1 MFLFTLLPRC
11 LTVTFVRSYDAAES
25 QTLWIWRLSRSIAI
39 PEDNMTTYRLGV
51 LTGDR
56 IGPEIVEATLRV
68 LDAVQRRDSSLR
80 FEWIPLPMGW
90 EAIRKTGSAMP
101 ESTVEVL
108 AKCDGWIMGPHD
120 SASYPAPEQEKRNP
134 SGELRHHF
142 DLYANLR
149 PARAYPGLPAV
160 SPKMD
165 LVVVREN
172 TEGFYSDRNMAWGT
186 GELMPTPDVALTVGK
201 ITRPASER
209 IARTAFSLARGRR
222 RKVAIVHKAN
232 VIRRAYGLF
241 LEVCRGVGREFPEV
255 AVEDYHIDAMTAH
268 LVRRGA
274 DFDVIL
280 TTNMFGDILSDLTG
294 ELAGS
299 LGMAP
304 SINAG
309 TGRAMAQASH
319 GSAPD
324 IAGKGIANPVGL
336 ILSAAML
343 LSWLAGERGDTSAGE
358 AAKAIERAVV
368 ATISEGPRTR
378 DLGGTASTREFTAGI
393 LSHMRA

>member
-1 MFLFTLLPRC
+1 MP
-11 LTVTFVRSYDAAES
+11 
-25 QTLWIWRLSRSIAI
+25 
-39 PEDNMTTYRLGV
+39 YRLGV
-51 LTGDR
+51 LTGDG

-68 LDAVQRRDSSLR
+68 LDVVQQRDSRLR
-80 FEWIPLPMGW
+80 FEWLPLPVGW
-90 EAIRKTGSAMP
+90 EAIRKTGSAIP
-101 ESTVEVL
+101 ESTVEAL
-108 AKCDGWIMGPHD
+108 EGCDAWIMGPHD
-120 SASYPAPEQEKRNP
+120 SASYPAAEQEKRNP
-134 SGELRHHF
+134 SGELRHRF
-142 DLYANLR
+142 DLYANIR

-172 TEGFYSDRNMAWGT
+172 TEGFYPDRNMAWGL
-186 GELMPTPDVALTVGK
+186 GEFMPTPDMALTVGK
-201 ITRPASER
+201 FTRHASQR
-209 IARTAFSLARGRR
+209 IARTAFTLARRRR

-232 VIRRAYGLF
+232 VIRKGFGLF
-241 LEVCRGVGREFPEV
+241 LTACREVAKEFPEV

-268 LVRRGA
+268 LVRRGE
-274 DFDVIL
+274 DFDVVL

-309 TGRAMAQASH
+309 IGRAMAQAGH

-343 LSWLAGERGDTSAGE
+343 LSWLAEERQDPAAAEAGQAIDRTV
-358 AAKAIERAVV
+358 AA
-368 ATISEGPRTR
+368 TLTEGPRTR
-378 DLGGTASTREFTAGI
+378 DLGGAADTREFTTALVRRLAG
-393 LSHMRA
+393 

>member
-1 MFLFTLLPRC
+1 MLP
-11 LTVTFVRSYDAAES
+11 
-25 QTLWIWRLSRSIAI
+25 
-39 PEDNMTTYRLGV
+39 YRLGV
-51 LTGDR
+51 LRGDG

-68 LDAVQRRDSSLR
+68 LETIQQRDDRLR
-80 FEWIPLPMGW
+80 FQWVPLPIGW

-101 ESTVEVL
+101 ESTAKALE
-108 AKCDGWIMGPHD
+108 KCDAWIMGPHD
-120 SASYPAPEQEKRNP
+120 SVSYPDTEREKISP
-134 SGELRHHF
+134 CGELRRRF
-142 DLYANLR
+142 DLYANIR
-149 PARAYPGLPAV
+149 PARAYPGLPAM

-172 TEGFYSDRNMAWGT
+172 TEGFYADRNMAWGI
-186 GELMPTPDVALTVGK
+186 GEFMPTSDVALAVGK
-201 ITRPASER
+201 FTRHASER
-209 IARTAFSLARGRR
+209 IARTAFTLARQRR

-232 VIRRAYGLF
+232 VLRKTYGLF
-241 LEVCRGVGREFPEV
+241 LEVSRKVAAEFPEV
-255 AVEDYHIDAMTAH
+255 AVEDYHIDAMAAH
-268 LVRRGA
+268 LVRRAA

-309 TGRAMAQASH
+309 TGHAMAQASH

-324 IAGKGIANPVGL
+324 IAGKGIANPVGM

-343 LSWLAGERGDTSAGE
+343 LAWLSGERHDIAARE
-358 AAKAIERAVV
+358 ASQAIESAVA
-368 ATISEGPRTR
+368 ATLAEGPRTR
-378 DLGGTASTREFTAGI
+378 DLGGTASTSEFTASI
-393 LSHMRA
+393 LRHLAA

>member
-1 MFLFTLLPRC
+1 
-11 LTVTFVRSYDAAES
+11 
-25 QTLWIWRLSRSIAI
+25 
-39 PEDNMTTYRLGV
+39 
-51 LTGDR
+51 
-56 IGPEIVEATLRV
+56 
-68 LDAVQRRDSSLR
+68 
-80 FEWIPLPMGW
+80 
-90 EAIRKTGSAMP
+90 
-101 ESTVEVL
+101 
-108 AKCDGWIMGPHD
+108 
-120 SASYPAPEQEKRNP
+120 
-134 SGELRHHF
+134 
-142 DLYANLR
+142 
-149 PARAYPGLPAV
+149 
-160 SPKMD
+160 
-165 LVVVREN
+165 
-172 TEGFYSDRNMAWGT
+172 
-186 GELMPTPDVALTVGK
+186 MPTPDVALTVGK

>member
-1 MFLFTLLPRC
+1 M
-11 LTVTFVRSYDAAES
+11 A
-25 QTLWIWRLSRSIAI
+25 
-39 PEDNMTTYRLGV
+39 TYRLSV
-51 LTGDR
+51 LTGDG
-56 IGPEIVEATLRV
+56 IGPEIVEATLCA
-68 LDAVQRRDSSLR
+68 LEAAERRDSRLR
-80 FEWIPLPMGW
+80 FEWVPLPIGW
-90 EAIRKTGSAMP
+90 EAIRKTGSAVP
-101 ESTVEVL
+101 ESTVEAL
-108 AKCDGWIMGPHD
+108 EKCDAWIMGPHD
-120 SASYPAPEQEKRNP
+120 SASYPAAEREKRNP
-134 SGELRHHF
+134 SGELRHRF
-142 DLYANLR
+142 DLYANIR
-149 PARAYPGLPAV
+149 PSRAYLGLPAV

-172 TEGFYSDRNMAWGT
+172 TEGFYTDRNMAWGM
-186 GELMPTPDVALTVGK
+186 GEFMPTPDLALTVGK
-201 ITRPASER
+201 FTRRASER
-209 IARTAFSLARGRR
+209 IARTAFTLARQRR

-232 VIRRAYGLF
+232 VIRKAYGLF
-241 LEVCRGVGREFPEV
+241 LETCRDVGREFPDV

-294 ELAGS
+294 ELSGS

-343 LSWLAGERGDTSAGE
+343 LAWLSGERQDAAAGE
-358 AAKAIERAVV
+358 AAQAIERAVA
-368 ATISEGPRTR
+368 ATLASGPRTR
-378 DLGGTASTREFTAGI
+378 DLGGTASTSEFTAGI
-393 LSHMRA
+393 LGHLAA

>member
-1 MFLFTLLPRC
+1 M
-11 LTVTFVRSYDAAES
+11 A
-25 QTLWIWRLSRSIAI
+25 
-39 PEDNMTTYRLGV
+39 TYRLGV
-51 LTGDR
+51 LAGDG

-68 LDAVQRRDSSLR
+68 LGAVQQGDGRLR
-80 FEWIPLPMGW
+80 FEYVPLPMGW
-90 EAIRKTGSAMP
+90 EGIRKTGNAMP
-101 ESTVEVL
+101 ESTLGALE
-108 AKCDGWIMGPHD
+108 KCDAWILGPHD
-120 SASYPAPEQEKRNP
+120 SASYPATERERRNP
-134 SGELRHHF
+134 SGELRHRF
-142 DLYANLR
+142 DLYANIR
-149 PARAYPGLPAV
+149 PSRAYPGLPAV

-172 TEGFYSDRNMAWGT
+172 TEGFYSDRNMAWGV

-201 ITRPASER
+201 ITRQASER
-209 IARTAFSLARGRR
+209 IARTAFTLARGRR
-222 RKVAIVHKAN
+222 CKVAIVHKAN
-232 VIRRAYGLF
+232 VIRKAYGLF
-241 LEVCRGVGREFPEV
+241 LEVCRGVGKEFPEV

-309 TGRAMAQASH
+309 IGRAMAQASH

-324 IAGKGIANPVGL
+324 IAGQGVANPVGM
-336 ILSAAML
+336 ILSTAML
-343 LSWLAGERGDTSAGE
+343 LTWLAAERGDPSAGD
-358 AAKAIERAVV
+358 AARAIEGAVAV
-368 ATISEGPRTR
+368 SLSAGPRTR
-378 DLGGTASTREFTAGI
+378 DLGGTASTSEFTADI
-393 LSHMRA
+393 LKHLAA